1 MRRPDLRKWY
11 FRCVHQMM
19 MLCWEKRKPK
29 SASAF
34 IIQTHFDV
42 CIKVKWKRFAF
53 GFHSIFLPRNGSF
66 AVDVR
71 TISNAI
77 SCPILNCGKG
87 KKDRKHLIVKTFR
100 CKYLRKLIFYS
111 DWLLWDRNWIF
122 LNEEYFDCL
131 FVFGNGRTS
140 YNQRCGYWH
149 GIILMKWSE

>member
-1 MRRPDLRKWY
+1 MIFSMCTPDDDVVLGEEEA
-11 FRCVHQMM
+11 
-19 MLCWEKRKPK
+19 EKRLSIYYSNSFWRLHYSEVEKICFRLC
-29 SASAF
+29 S
-34 IIQTHFDV
+34 
-42 CIKVKWKRFAF
+42 
-53 GFHSIFLPRNGSF
+53 FHSIFLPRNGSF

-77 SCPILNCGKG
+77 SCPIFNCGKG